1 MAKKL
6 KSADDFMYHIYVHMN
21 DVDKFVIFSG
31 LKFSQFAASLE
42 PLHHLL
48 LLKHS
53 YEDGSFNMH
62 TQFEYVLDEEVP
74 HFVKNRLSPRNYVGS
89 ILWMRRG

>member
-1 MAKKL
+1 MIVAKKL
-6 KSADDFMYHIYVHMN
+6 KSAEDFMFHIYVHMN

-31 LKFSQFAASLE
+31 LKFSQFVAALE

-62 TQFEYVLDEEVP
+62 TQFDYIPDGEVSQ
-74 HFVKNRLSPRNYVGS
+74 FVKKLRSLRNYAG
-89 ILWMRRG
+89 

>member
-1 MAKKL
+1 
-6 KSADDFMYHIYVHMN
+6 MYHIYVHMN

-31 LKFSQFAASLE
+31 LKLSQFVASLD

-62 TQFEYVLDEEVP
+62 TQFDYVPDEEVP
-74 HFVKNRLSPRNYVGS
+74 HFVKKKRLSQKNCVG
-89 ILWMRRG
+89 